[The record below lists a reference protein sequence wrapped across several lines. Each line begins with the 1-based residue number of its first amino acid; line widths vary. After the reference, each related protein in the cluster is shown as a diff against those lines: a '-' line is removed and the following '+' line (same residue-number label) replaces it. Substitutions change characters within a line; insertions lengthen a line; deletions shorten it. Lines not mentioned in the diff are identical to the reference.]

1 MKKTLSVILT
11 LILSVGLIAGCNSQ
25 TGKEENNAKV
35 INPLPET
42 LDVNALDN
50 CTVAVSLEK
59 GNAYVDDSGKMVM
72 DVTVYSYELYD
83 MVDIST
89 LEENDV
95 IVRQNKEVKITGLE
109 RLDSGLVRI
118 NGGEENGGFDLV
130 SNDNTVYYE
139 IGMSDMKNYYELG
152 EVTLPVSDEFEYVD
166 ESEPDSKAKH
176 YSVKDFLA
184 KDSGIVL
191 IGVDAG
197 VNGDRIPELEAIG
210 AEMAKNEKKAV
221 IKEVIDRVC
230 ADIALQIID
239 LCAERNLLPPNSS
252 IGFTGRAIISGN
264 KPQYIL
270 DGVTKRGLYA
280 EPVNHLVFVDDG
292 LARGSALMGRCMNSS
307 GHPKCPI

>member
-83 MVDIST
+83 MVDVST
-89 LEENDV
+89 LEENDA
-95 IVRQNKEVKITGLE
+95 IVRKDEEVTITEVE
-109 RLDSGLVRI
+109 RTDSGLVRI

-139 IGMSDMKNYYELG
+139 TGMNDIKAYYELG
-152 EVTLPVSDEFEYVD
+152 KATLPVSVDFEYID
-166 ESEPDSKAKH
+166 ESVLDSEAKT
-176 YSVKDFLA
+176 YYPGDFLTDDA
-184 KDSGIVL
+184 EIEYNFTPNNTSIV
-191 IGVDAG
+191 IE
-197 VNGDRIPELEAIG
+197 NGTI
-210 AEMAKNEKKAV
+210 
-221 IKEVIDRVC
+221 IKM
-230 ADIALQIID
+230 
-239 LCAERNLLPPNSS
+239 
-252 IGFTGRAIISGN
+252 N
-264 KPQYIL
+264 KVYMP
-270 DGVTKRGLYA
+270 
-280 EPVNHLVFVDDG
+280 
-292 LARGSALMGRCMNSS
+292 
-307 GHPKCPI
+307 

>member
-1 MKKTLSVILT
+1 MKKTLSIILT

-109 RLDSGLVRI
+109 RTDSGLVRI
-118 NGGEENGGFDLV
+118 NGGEENGGFDLI
-130 SNDNTVYYE
+130 SNDSTVYYE
-139 IGMSDMKNYYELG
+139 TGMNDIKAYNEIGM
-152 EVTLPVSDEFEYVD
+152 VTLPVSDEFEYID
-166 ESEPDSKAKH
+166 ESVLDSEAKT
-176 YSVKDFLA
+176 YYPGDFLTDDA
-184 KDSGIVL
+184 EIEYNFSPNNTSIV
-191 IGVDAG
+191 IE
-197 VNGDRIPELEAIG
+197 NGTI
-210 AEMAKNEKKAV
+210 
-221 IKEVIDRVC
+221 IKM
-230 ADIALQIID
+230 
-239 LCAERNLLPPNSS
+239 
-252 IGFTGRAIISGN
+252 N
-264 KPQYIL
+264 KVYMP
-270 DGVTKRGLYA
+270 
-280 EPVNHLVFVDDG
+280 
-292 LARGSALMGRCMNSS
+292 
-307 GHPKCPI
+307 

>member
-1 MKKTLSVILT
+1 MKKTLTVILT
-11 LILSVGLIAGCNSQ
+11 LILAVGLIAGCNSQ

-59 GNAYVDDSGKMVM
+59 GDAYVDDSGKMVM

-139 IGMSDMKNYYELG
+139 TGMNDIKAYYELG
-152 EVTLPVSDEFEYVD
+152 KATIPVSVDFRYFD
-166 ESEPDSKAKH
+166 ESEPEKEAKS
-176 YSVKDFLA
+176 YYPGDFLT
-184 KDSGIVL
+184 D
-191 IGVDAG
+191 DAG
-197 VNGDRIPELEAIG
+197 IEYNFTPNNTSIVIENGY
-210 AEMAKNEKKAV
+210 
-221 IKEVIDRVC
+221 
-230 ADIALQIID
+230 II
-239 LCAERNLLPPNSS
+239 RM
-252 IGFTGRAIISGN
+252 N
-264 KPQYIL
+264 KVYMP
-270 DGVTKRGLYA
+270 
-280 EPVNHLVFVDDG
+280 
-292 LARGSALMGRCMNSS
+292 
-307 GHPKCPI
+307 

>member
-139 IGMSDMKNYYELG
+139 TGMNDIKAYYELG
-152 EVTLPVSDEFEYVD
+152 KATLPVSVDFEYID
-166 ESEPDSKAKH
+166 ESVLDSEAKT
-176 YSVKDFLA
+176 YYPGDFLTDDA
-184 KDSGIVL
+184 EIEYNFTPNNTSIV
-191 IGVDAG
+191 IE
-197 VNGDRIPELEAIG
+197 NGTI
-210 AEMAKNEKKAV
+210 
-221 IKEVIDRVC
+221 IKM
-230 ADIALQIID
+230 
-239 LCAERNLLPPNSS
+239 
-252 IGFTGRAIISGN
+252 N
-264 KPQYIL
+264 KVYMP
-270 DGVTKRGLYA
+270 
-280 EPVNHLVFVDDG
+280 
-292 LARGSALMGRCMNSS
+292 
-307 GHPKCPI
+307 

>member
-1 MKKTLSVILT
+1 MKKTLSIILT
-11 LILSVGLIAGCNSQ
+11 LILSVGLFAGCNSQ

-59 GNAYVDDSGKMVM
+59 GDAYVDDNGKMVM
-72 DVTVYSYELYD
+72 NLTVYSYELYD

-139 IGMSDMKNYYELG
+139 TGMNDIKAYYELG
-152 EVTLPVSDEFEYVD
+152 KVILPVSVDFRYID
-166 ESEPDSKAKH
+166 ESEPEKEAKS
-176 YSVKDFLA
+176 YYPGDFLT
-184 KDSGIVL
+184 D
-191 IGVDAG
+191 DAG
-197 VNGDRIPELEAIG
+197 IEYNFTPNNTSIVIENG
-210 AEMAKNEKKAV
+210 V
-221 IKEVIDRVC
+221 I
-230 ADIALQIID
+230 IAM
-239 LCAERNLLPPNSS
+239 
-252 IGFTGRAIISGN
+252 N
-264 KPQYIL
+264 KVYMP
-270 DGVTKRGLYA
+270 
-280 EPVNHLVFVDDG
+280 
-292 LARGSALMGRCMNSS
+292 
-307 GHPKCPI
+307 